1 MKKIKVCSV
10 DEITSG
16 EALQVEL
23 EERPPLAVYNLE
35 GDFYVTDD
43 TCTHGDASLAEGDI
57 EGDEIVCPFHLGKFD
72 IRTGEVTAAPC
83 SEPIQ
88 TYPVEIEDGNVFAIL
103 ETEDG

>member
-23 EERPPLAVYNLE
+23 EEHPPLAVYNLE

-72 IRTGEVTAAPC
+72 IKTGEVTAAPC

-88 TYPVEIEDGNVFAIL
+88 TYPVEIEDGTVFAIL
-103 ETEDG
+103 ENEHG

>member
-88 TYPVEIEDGNVFAIL
+88 TYQVEIEDGTVFAIL
-103 ETEDG
+103 ENEHG

>member
-57 EGDEIVCPFHLGKFD
+57 EGDEIVCPFHLGRFD

-88 TYPVEIEDGNVFAIL
+88 TYPVEIEDGTVFAIL
-103 ETEDG
+103 ENEHG

>member
-10 DEITSG
+10 DQITSG
-16 EALQVEL
+16 EVLQIEL

-103 ETEDG
+103 ENEHG

>member
-57 EGDEIVCPFHLGKFD
+57 EGDEIVCPFHLGRFD

-103 ETEDG
+103 ENEHG

>member
-10 DEITSG
+10 DQITSG
-16 EALQVEL
+16 EVLQVEL

-88 TYPVEIEDGNVFAIL
+88 TYAVEIEDGTVFAIL